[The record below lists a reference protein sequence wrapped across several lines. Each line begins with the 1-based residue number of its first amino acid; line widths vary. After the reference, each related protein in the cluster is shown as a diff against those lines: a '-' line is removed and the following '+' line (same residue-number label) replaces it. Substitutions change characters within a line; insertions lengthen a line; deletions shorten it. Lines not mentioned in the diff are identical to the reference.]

1 LSLLAGLLAGVAL
14 ALWVPEAVL
23 WLRPALQPLFA
34 VTMFFV
40 GTLVRPSEVRAFA
53 VAPGRAL
60 SGLAF
65 QYSIMPLTAF
75 LVSRAFDDPTLR
87 SGIVLTG
94 CMPGAMTSNV
104 MTLLLRGDVI
114 LSVTMTTVA
123 TLAAP
128 IVLALWLP
136 LLLDA
141 RLEVPISALAWDA
154 TWMVVLPVAA
164 GIALRSLWPRMPAGW
179 DRLATTMAVIS
190 ILSIITLVAAAN
202 RDRLAG
208 LGPGLALA
216 MLTLN
221 LAGYGLAFLAARLRG
236 WPPAQRRTLVVEVGM
251 QNAGLGSVLALA
263 HLGEAGAVPSAFY
276 TVLCVFTAACALPL
290 GRLLGRAKSGH
301 APGP

>member
-1 LSLLAGLLAGVAL
+1 VAL
-14 ALWVPEAVL
+14 AWLAPGAVL

-40 GTLVRPSEVRAFA
+40 GTLVRRSEVRAFVA
-53 VAPGRAL
+53 APGRAL

-65 QYSIMPLTAF
+65 QYTIMPLTAF
-75 LVSRAFDDPTLR
+75 LVSLAFDDPALR

-104 MTLLLRGDVI
+104 MTLLLRGDLI

-123 TLAAP
+123 TLLAP
-128 IVLALWLP
+128 LVLAVWLP

-141 RLEVPISALAWDA
+141 RLEVPVAELAWDA

-164 GIALRSLWPRMPAGW
+164 GIILRSLRPRMPAGW
-179 DRLATTMAVIS
+179 DRLATALAVLA

-202 RDRLAG
+202 RERLAE
-208 LGPGLALA
+208 LGPGLVLA
-216 MLTLN
+216 MLALN
-221 LAGYGLAFLAARLRG
+221 LGGYSLAFLAAWLRG

-276 TVLCVFTAACALPL
+276 TVLCVFTAACVLPL
-290 GRLLGRAKSGH
+290 GRLLGFGAREGNL
-301 APGP
+301 

>member
-1 LSLLAGLLAGVAL
+1 MGLLAALLAGVAL
-14 ALWVPEAVL
+14 ALLAPGAVL

-40 GTLVRPSEVRAFA
+40 GTLVRPSEVRAFVA
-53 VAPGRAL
+53 APGRAL

-65 QYSIMPLTAF
+65 QYTIMPLTAF
-75 LVSRAFDDPTLR
+75 LVSRAFEDPAVR
-87 SGIVLTG
+87 SGIILTG

-104 MTLLLRGDVI
+104 MTLLLRGDLI

-128 IVLALWLP
+128 LVLAVWLP
-136 LLLDA
+136 LLLDTS
-141 RLEVPISALAWDA
+141 LEVPIGELAWDA
-154 TWMVVLPVAA
+154 TWMVALPVAL
-164 GIALRSLWPRMPAGW
+164 GIGLRSLRPNMPAGW
-179 DRLATTMAVIS
+179 DRVAAGLAVLA

-202 RDRLAG
+202 RDRLAV
-208 LGPGLALA
+208 LGPGLALG
-216 MLTLN
+216 MLALN
-221 LAGYGLAFLAARLRG
+221 LGGYGLAFLAARLRG

-290 GRLLGRAKSGH
+290 GRRLRRRTR
-301 APGP
+301 PGA

>member
-1 LSLLAGLLAGVAL
+1 VAL

-40 GTLVRPSEVRAFA
+40 GTLVRPSEVRAFMA
-53 VAPGRAL
+53 APGRAL

-65 QYSIMPLTAF
+65 QYTIMPLAAF
-75 LVSRAFDDPTLR
+75 LISRAFDDPALR

-128 IVLALWLP
+128 LVLALWLP

-141 RLEVPISALAWDA
+141 QLEVPVTALAWDA

-164 GIALRSLWPRMPAGW
+164 GIALRTLRPRMPVGW
-179 DRLATTMAVIS
+179 DRFATALAMIS
-190 ILSIITLVAAAN
+190 ILAIITLVAAAN

-221 LAGYGLAFLAARLRG
+221 LVGYALAYLAATLRG

-263 HLGEAGAVPSAFY
+263 HLGEGGAVPSAFY
-276 TVLCVFTAACALPL
+276 TVLCVFTAACALPMR
-290 GRLLGRAKSGH
+290 RLLDGAKRAP